1 MNLFQ
6 RFFKSTYSPH
16 AIGKM
21 RFQGIGK
28 TILYVF
34 LLSIIAALPNLYH
47 ISSGVVNTM
56 NSFQSAVKEFPAF
69 SIKDGSLQT
78 DAKKAI
84 ESQSF
89 GFVIVFDPSGSYK
102 TKQIEDK
109 RNSVGILKDKFV
121 IAIDGQ
127 VQEMPYTMLP
137 EDMSKDDILS
147 LVDQNKAVIVPVL
160 CVLLFL
166 ATAAG
171 KFIDVSVLAVI
182 GLIIR
187 NGQKKMLS
195 YKQLW
200 VMSAYSITLA
210 TVFFAIMDALEAVV
224 PSQFLLNWFVNFIML
239 FLAIKETPASKAAK

>member
-1 MNLFQ
+1 
-6 RFFKSTYSPH
+6 
-16 AIGKM
+16 
-21 RFQGIGK
+21 
-28 TILYVF
+28 
-34 LLSIIAALPNLYH
+34 
-47 ISSGVVNTM
+47 
-56 NSFQSAVKEFPAF
+56 E
-69 SIKDGSLQT
+69 
-78 DAKKAI
+78 
-84 ESQSF
+84 
-89 GFVIVFDPSGSYK
+89 

-239 FLAIKETPASKAAK
+239 FLAIKETPASKAAR

>member
-1 MNLFQ
+1 M
-6 RFFKSTYSPH
+6 
-16 AIGKM
+16 
-21 RFQGIGK
+21 
-28 TILYVF
+28 
-34 LLSIIAALPNLYH
+34 
-47 ISSGVVNTM
+47 
-56 NSFQSAVKEFPAF
+56 KEFPAF
-69 SIKDGSLQT
+69 SIKDGTLQT

-89 GFVIVFDPSGSYK
+89 GFVIVFDPSGSYE

-239 FLAIKETPASKAAK
+239 FLAIKETPASKAAR

>member
-6 RFFKSTYSPH
+6 QFYKSTYSTP
-16 AIGKM
+16 AIAKT

-34 LLSIIAALPNLYH
+34 LLSVIAALPNLYH
-47 ISSGVVNTM
+47 MSSGVVKTM
-56 NSFQSAVKEFPAF
+56 NSFQSAVKEIPDFT
-69 SIKDGSLQT
+69 IKDGSLHT
-78 DAKKAI
+78 DAQKAT

-89 GFVIVFDPSGSYK
+89 GFVIVFDPTDSYG
-102 TKQIEDK
+102 TKQIKDK
-109 RNSVGILKDKFV
+109 QNSVGILKDKFV

-137 EDMSKDDILS
+137 EEMTKQDILT
-147 LVDQNKAVIVPVL
+147 LVEQNKSVIVPVL
-160 CVLLFL
+160 CILLFL

-171 KFIDVSVLAVI
+171 KFIDVTVLAVI
-182 GLIIR
+182 GLLVR
-187 NGQKKMLS
+187 NGLKKKLA

-210 TVFFAIMDALEAVV
+210 TVFFAIMDSLQAVV
-224 PSQFLLNWFVNFIML
+224 PSEFLLNWAVNFIML
-239 FLAIKETPASKAAK
+239 FLAIKETPSQKTAG